1 MEKGRYLQR
10 RCVASSKREGDRMGA
25 EEGRRSVGLI
35 TIGQAPRV
43 DMVPEMTTW
52 LGPVRTIERG
62 ALDEMTP
69 DNIATLYPSPDDYA
83 LITRLSDGSS
93 ATIAER
99 HILPR
104 IQSAITGLEAEG
116 AETVVLLCTG
126 EFPPFDHEGPLLTAE
141 RLIVD
146 GVRAIAAGSRVGVIC
161 PLPEQER
168 LTREKWISLSDDLH
182 VASGS
187 PYDED
192 TDALRRAAR
201 HLGEIGV
208 DYVVLDCMGYTQK
221 MKDLVREEAGAPVL
235 LARSVVARLAAEVIW

>member
-1 MEKGRYLQR
+1 ME
-10 RCVASSKREGDRMGA
+10 A
-25 EEGRRSVGLI
+25 EKGRRSVGLI

-43 DMVPEMTTW
+43 DMVPEMTEW

-62 ALDEMTP
+62 ALDGMTP
-69 DNIATLYPSPDDYA
+69 DGIAAFYPSPDDYA
-83 LITRLSDGSS
+83 LITRLNDGSS

-104 IQSAITGLEAEG
+104 IQLAIADLEAAG
-116 AETVVLLCTG
+116 AEAVVLLCTG
-126 EFPPFDHEGPLLTAE
+126 EFPPFDHERPLLTAQ

-146 GVRAIAAGSRVGVIC
+146 GVRAIAGGSCVGVVC

-168 LTREKWISLSDDLH
+168 LTRDKWSDLSDELY

-187 PYDED
+187 PYDGD
-192 TDALRRAAR
+192 TDDLRRAAR

>member
-1 MEKGRYLQR
+1 M
-10 RCVASSKREGDRMGA
+10 A

-62 ALDEMTP
+62 ALDGMTP
-69 DNIATLYPSPDDYA
+69 DGVTALYPTPDDYA

-104 IQSAITGLEAEG
+104 IQSAITDLEAEG
-116 AETVVLLCTG
+116 AEVVILLCTG
-126 EFPPFDHEGPLLTAE
+126 KFPQFDHERPLLTAE
-141 RLIVD
+141 RLIVE
-146 GVRAIAAGSRVGVIC
+146 GVRAITAGARIGVIC

-168 LTREKWISLSDDLH
+168 LTRDKWFDLSDDLH

-192 TDALRRAAR
+192 SDDLRRAAR
-201 HLGEIGV
+201 RLREIEV
-208 DYVVLDCMGYTQK
+208 DYLVLDCMGYTQE
-221 MKDLVREEAGAPVL
+221 MKELVRKEAGAPVL

>member
-1 MEKGRYLQR
+1 M
-10 RCVASSKREGDRMGA
+10 AT

-43 DMVPEMTTW
+43 DMVPEMTEW

-62 ALDEMTP
+62 ALDGMTP
-69 DNIATLYPSPDDYA
+69 DGIAAFYPSPDDYA

-104 IQSAITGLEAEG
+104 IQTAITDLEAEG

-126 EFPPFDHEGPLLTAE
+126 EFPPFEHERPLLTAE

-161 PLPEQER
+161 PLPEQEH
-168 LTREKWISLSDDLH
+168 LTREKWASLSDDLH

-192 TDALRRAAR
+192 TDDLREAAR
-201 HLGEIGV
+201 RLGKIMV
-208 DYVVLDCMGYTQK
+208 DYVVLDCMGYTQE
-221 MKDLVREEAGAPVL
+221 MKDAVRKEAGVPVL

>member
-1 MEKGRYLQR
+1 M
-10 RCVASSKREGDRMGA
+10 AA

-43 DMVPEMTTW
+43 DMVPEMETW

-69 DNIATLYPSPDDYA
+69 DGIAALRPTPDDYT

-104 IQSAITGLEAEG
+104 IQSAITDLEATGVE
-116 AETVVLLCTG
+116 AVVLLCTG
-126 EFPPFDHEGPLLTAE
+126 EFPPFDHERSLLRAE

-146 GVRAIAAGSRVGVIC
+146 GVRAIAGGSRVGVVC

-168 LTREKWISLSDDLH
+168 LTRDKWSDLSDDLH

-192 TDALRRAAR
+192 TDDLRLAAR
-201 HLGEIGV
+201 HLGEIGAEISLMRGIGV
-208 DYVVLDCMGYTQK
+208 YSSSPK
-221 MKDLVREEAGAPVL
+221 IPSSSSPAPL
-235 LARSVVARLAAEVIW
+235 RR

>member
-1 MEKGRYLQR
+1 M
-10 RCVASSKREGDRMGA
+10 AA

-43 DMVPEMTTW
+43 DMVPEMETW

-69 DNIATLYPSPDDYA
+69 DGIAALRPTPDDYT

-104 IQSAITGLEAEG
+104 IQSAITDLEAAG
-116 AETVVLLCTG
+116 AEAVVLLCTG
-126 EFPPFDHEGPLLTAE
+126 EFPPFDHERPLLRAE

-146 GVRAIAAGSRVGVIC
+146 GVRAIVGGSRVGVVC
-161 PLPEQER
+161 PLTEQEQ
-168 LTREKWISLSDDLH
+168 LTRDKWSDLSVDLH

-192 TDALRRAAR
+192 TDDLRRAAR

-221 MKDLVREEAGAPVL
+221 MKELVRKEAGAPVL

>member
-1 MEKGRYLQR
+1 MT
-10 RCVASSKREGDRMGA
+10 A
-25 EEGRRSVGLI
+25 EEGRRRVGLI

-43 DMVPEMTTW
+43 DMVPEMETW

-69 DNIATLYPSPDDYA
+69 DGIATLRPTPDDYA

-93 ATIAER
+93 TTIAER

-104 IQSAITGLEAEG
+104 IQSAIADLEAAG
-116 AETVVLLCTG
+116 AEAVVLLCTG
-126 EFPPFDHEGPLLTAE
+126 EFPPFDHVRPLLTAQ

-146 GVRAIAAGSRVGVIC
+146 GVRAIAGGSRVGVVC

-168 LTREKWISLSDDLH
+168 LTRDKWSDLSNELY

-192 TDALRRAAR
+192 TNDLRRAAR
-201 HLGEIGV
+201 HLGEIEV

-221 MKDLVREEAGAPVL
+221 MKYLVRKEAGAPVL

>member
-1 MEKGRYLQR
+1 
-10 RCVASSKREGDRMGA
+10 
-25 EEGRRSVGLI
+25 
-35 TIGQAPRV
+35 
-43 DMVPEMTTW
+43 MVPEMATW

-69 DNIATLYPSPDDYA
+69 DGIATLRPTPDDYA

-104 IQSAITGLEAEG
+104 IQSAIADLEAAG
-116 AETVVLLCTG
+116 AEAVVLLCTG
-126 EFPPFDHEGPLLTAE
+126 EFPPFDHERPLLTAQ

-146 GVRAIAAGSRVGVIC
+146 GVRAIAGGSRVGVVC

-168 LTREKWISLSDDLH
+168 LTRDKWSDFSDELY

-192 TDALRRAAR
+192 TDDLRRAAR

-221 MKDLVREEAGAPVL
+221 MKDLVRKEAGAPVL

>member
-1 MEKGRYLQR
+1 
-10 RCVASSKREGDRMGA
+10 
-25 EEGRRSVGLI
+25 
-35 TIGQAPRV
+35 
-43 DMVPEMTTW
+43 
-52 LGPVRTIERG
+52 
-62 ALDEMTP
+62 MTP
-69 DNIATLYPSPDDYA
+69 DSIATLHPTPDDYT

-104 IQSAITGLEAEG
+104 IQSAITDLEAAG
-116 AETVVLLCTG
+116 AEAVVLLCTG
-126 EFPPFDHEGPLLTAE
+126 EFPPFDHERPLLTAE

-146 GVRAIAAGSRVGVIC
+146 GVRAIAAGSRVGVVC

-168 LTREKWISLSDDLH
+168 LTRDKWSDLSDDLH

-187 PYDED
+187 PYDGD
-192 TDALRRAAR
+192 TDDLRRAAR

-221 MKDLVREEAGAPVL
+221 MKDIVREEAGAPVL

>member
-1 MEKGRYLQR
+1 
-10 RCVASSKREGDRMGA
+10 
-25 EEGRRSVGLI
+25 
-35 TIGQAPRV
+35 
-43 DMVPEMTTW
+43 
-52 LGPVRTIERG
+52 
-62 ALDEMTP
+62 LDEMTP
-69 DNIATLYPSPDDYA
+69 DGIAALRPTPDDYA

-104 IQSAITGLEAEG
+104 IQSAITDLEAAG
-116 AETVVLLCTG
+116 AEAVVLLCTG
-126 EFPPFDHEGPLLTAE
+126 EFPPFDHERPLLRAE

-146 GVRAIAAGSRVGVIC
+146 GVRAIVGGSRVGVVC
-161 PLPEQER
+161 PLTEQEL
-168 LTREKWISLSDDLH
+168 LTRDKWSDLSVDLH

-192 TDALRRAAR
+192 TDDLRRAAR

-221 MKDLVREEAGAPVL
+221 MKELVRKEAGAPVL

>member
-1 MEKGRYLQR
+1 M
-10 RCVASSKREGDRMGA
+10 AA
-25 EEGRRSVGLI
+25 EAGRRSVGLI

-43 DMVPEMTTW
+43 DMVPEMEAW

-62 ALDEMTP
+62 ALDEMTL
-69 DNIATLYPSPDDYA
+69 DGIAALRPTPDDYT

-104 IQSAITGLEAEG
+104 IQSAITDLEAEG
-116 AETVVLLCTG
+116 VEAVVLLCTG
-126 EFPPFDHEGPLLTAE
+126 EFPPFDHERPLLRAE

-146 GVRAIAAGSRVGVIC
+146 GVRAIAGGSRVGVVC

-168 LTREKWISLSDDLH
+168 LTCDKWSGLGDDLH

-192 TDALRRAAR
+192 TDALRQAAR

-208 DYVVLDCMGYTQK
+208 DYVVLDCMGYTQE
-221 MKDLVREEAGAPVL
+221 MKDLVRKEAGAPVL

>member
-1 MEKGRYLQR
+1 M
-10 RCVASSKREGDRMGA
+10 AA
-25 EEGRRSVGLI
+25 EEGRRRVGLI

-43 DMVPEMTTW
+43 DMVPEMETW

-69 DNIATLYPSPDDYA
+69 DGIATLRPTPDDYA

-104 IQSAITGLEAEG
+104 IQSAIADLEAAG
-116 AETVVLLCTG
+116 AEAVVLLCTG
-126 EFPPFDHEGPLLTAE
+126 EFPPFDHERPLLTAQ

-146 GVRAIAAGSRVGVIC
+146 GVRAIAGGSRVGVVC

-168 LTREKWISLSDDLH
+168 LTRDKWSDLSDELY

-192 TDALRRAAR
+192 TDDLRRAAR

-221 MKDLVREEAGAPVL
+221 MKDLVRKEAGAPVL

>member
-1 MEKGRYLQR
+1 M
-10 RCVASSKREGDRMGA
+10 MA
-25 EEGRRSVGLI
+25 EDGRRSVGLI

-43 DMVPEMTTW
+43 DMVPEMETW

-69 DNIATLYPSPDDYA
+69 DGIATLHPTPDDYA

-104 IQSAITGLEAEG
+104 IQSAIADLEAAG
-116 AETVVLLCTG
+116 AEAVVLLCTG
-126 EFPPFDHEGPLLTAE
+126 EFPPFDHERPLLTAQ

-146 GVRAIAAGSRVGVIC
+146 GVRAIAGGSRVGVVC

-168 LTREKWISLSDDLH
+168 LTRDKWSDLSDELY

-192 TDALRRAAR
+192 TDDLRRAAR

-221 MKDLVREEAGAPVL
+221 MKDLVRKEAGAPVL

>member
-1 MEKGRYLQR
+1 MT
-10 RCVASSKREGDRMGA
+10 A
-25 EEGRRSVGLI
+25 EEGRRRVGLI

-43 DMVPEMTTW
+43 DMVPEMETW

-69 DNIATLYPSPDDYA
+69 DGIATLRPTPDDYA

-93 ATIAER
+93 TTIAER

-104 IQSAITGLEAEG
+104 IQSAIADLEAAG
-116 AETVVLLCTG
+116 AEAVVLLCTG
-126 EFPPFDHEGPLLTAE
+126 EFPPFDHERSLLTAQ

-146 GVRAIAAGSRVGVIC
+146 GVRAIAGGSRVGVVC

-168 LTREKWISLSDDLH
+168 LTHDKWSDLSDELY

-192 TDALRRAAR
+192 TDDLRRAAR
-201 HLGEIGV
+201 DLGEIGV
-208 DYVVLDCMGYTQK
+208 DYVVLDCMGYTQE
-221 MKDLVREEAGAPVL
+221 MKELVRKEGGAPVL

>member
-1 MEKGRYLQR
+1 M
-10 RCVASSKREGDRMGA
+10 AA

-43 DMVPEMTTW
+43 DMVPEMETW

-62 ALDEMTP
+62 ALDEMKP
-69 DNIATLYPSPDDYA
+69 DGIAALRPTPDDYT

-104 IQSAITGLEAEG
+104 IQSAITDLEAAG
-116 AETVVLLCTG
+116 AEAVVLLCTG
-126 EFPPFDHEGPLLTAE
+126 EFPPFDHDRPLLRAE

-146 GVRAIAAGSRVGVIC
+146 GVRAIAGGSRVGVVC

-168 LTREKWISLSDDLH
+168 LTRDKWSDLSDDLH

-192 TDALRRAAR
+192 TDDLRRAAR
-201 HLGEIGV
+201 HLGETGV
-208 DYVVLDCMGYTQK
+208 DYVVLDCMGYTQE
-221 MKDLVREEAGAPVL
+221 MKDLVRKEAGAPVL

>member
-1 MEKGRYLQR
+1 MT
-10 RCVASSKREGDRMGA
+10 A
-25 EEGRRSVGLI
+25 EERRRSVGLI

-43 DMVPEMTTW
+43 DMVPEMTEW

-62 ALDEMTP
+62 ALDGMTP
-69 DNIATLYPSPDDYA
+69 DDIAAFYPSPDDYA
-83 LITRLSDGSS
+83 LITKLNNGSS

-104 IQSAITGLEAEG
+104 IQLAITDLEAEG

-126 EFPPFDHEGPLLTAE
+126 EFPPFEHERPLLTAE

-161 PLPEQER
+161 PLPEQEH
-168 LTREKWISLSDDLH
+168 LTRKKWASLSDDLH

-187 PYDED
+187 PYDGD
-192 TDALRRAAR
+192 TDDLRGAAR
-201 HLGEIGV
+201 RLGEIMV
-208 DYVVLDCMGYTQK
+208 DYVVLDCMGYTQE
-221 MKDLVREEAGAPVL
+221 MKALVREEAGAPVL

>member
-1 MEKGRYLQR
+1 M
-10 RCVASSKREGDRMGA
+10 AA

-43 DMVPEMTTW
+43 DMVPEMETW

-62 ALDEMTP
+62 ALDEMKP
-69 DNIATLYPSPDDYA
+69 DAIAALRPTPDDYT

-104 IQSAITGLEAEG
+104 IQSAITDLEAAG
-116 AETVVLLCTG
+116 AEAVVLLCTG
-126 EFPPFDHEGPLLTAE
+126 EFPPFDHDRPLLRAE

-146 GVRAIAAGSRVGVIC
+146 GVRAIAGGSRVGVVC

-168 LTREKWISLSDDLH
+168 LTRDKWSDLSDDLY

-192 TDALRRAAR
+192 TDDLRRAAR

-208 DYVVLDCMGYTQK
+208 DYVVLDCMGYTQE
-221 MKDLVREEAGAPVL
+221 MKDLVRKEAGAPVL

>member
-1 MEKGRYLQR
+1 VKKGRYPKTPVR
-10 RCVASSKREGDRMGA
+10 EIARREGVKMAA
-25 EEGRRSVGLI
+25 EEGRRTVGLI

-43 DMVPEMTTW
+43 DMVPEMETW

-69 DNIATLYPSPDDYA
+69 DGIAALRPTPDDYA

-104 IQSAITGLEAEG
+104 IQSAITDLEAAGVE
-116 AETVVLLCTG
+116 AVVLLCTG
-126 EFPPFDHEGPLLTAE
+126 EFPPFDHERPLLTAE
-141 RLIVD
+141 RLIVE
-146 GVRAIAAGSRVGVIC
+146 GVRAIAAGSRVGVVC

-168 LTREKWISLSDDLH
+168 LTRDKWSALSDDIQ

-187 PYDED
+187 PYDEGTED
-192 TDALRRAAR
+192 LLRAAR
-201 HLGEIGV
+201 SMKEASV
-208 DYVVLDCMGYTQK
+208 EYVVLDCMGYTQE
-221 MKDLVREEAGAPVL
+221 MKDLVRQETGVPVL

>member
-1 MEKGRYLQR
+1 M
-10 RCVASSKREGDRMGA
+10 VA

-43 DMVPEMTTW
+43 DMVPEMATW

-69 DNIATLYPSPDDYA
+69 DGIAALYPSPDDYA

-99 HILPR
+99 HVLPR
-104 IQSAITGLEAEG
+104 IQSAITDLEAEG
-116 AETVVLLCTG
+116 AEVVVLLCTG
-126 EFPPFDHEGPLLTAE
+126 EFPPFDHERPLLTAE

-146 GVRAIAAGSRVGVIC
+146 GVRAIAAGSRVGVVC

-168 LTREKWISLSDDLH
+168 LTRDKWSDLSDDLH

-192 TDALRRAAR
+192 TDDLLRAAR
-201 HLGEIGV
+201 RMREARV
-208 DYVVLDCMGYTQK
+208 EYVVLDCMGYTQE
-221 MKDLVREEAGAPVL
+221 MKDLAREEAGAPVV

>member
-1 MEKGRYLQR
+1 MAAK
-10 RCVASSKREGDRMGA
+10 
-25 EEGRRSVGLI
+25 EGRQSVGLI

-43 DMVPEMTTW
+43 DMVPEMETW

-69 DNIATLYPSPDDYA
+69 DGIAALRPTPDDYT

-104 IQSAITGLEAEG
+104 IQSAITDLEA
-116 AETVVLLCTG
+116 AEVEAVVLLCTG
-126 EFPPFDHEGPLLTAE
+126 EFPPFDHERPLLRAE

-146 GVRAIAAGSRVGVIC
+146 GVRAIAGGPRVGVVC

-168 LTREKWISLSDDLH
+168 LTHDKWSDLSDDLH

-187 PYDED
+187 PYNED
-192 TDALRRAAR
+192 TDDLRRAAR

-208 DYVVLDCMGYTQK
+208 DYVVLDCMGYTQE
-221 MKDLVREEAGAPVL
+221 MKDLVRQEAGAPVL

>member
-1 MEKGRYLQR
+1 M
-10 RCVASSKREGDRMGA
+10 VA

-43 DMVPEMTTW
+43 DMVPEMANW
-52 LGPVRTIERG
+52 LGPVRTVERG
-62 ALDEMTP
+62 ALDGMTP
-69 DNIATLYPSPDDYA
+69 DGIATFYPTPDDYT
-83 LITRLSDGSS
+83 LVTRLSDGSS

-104 IQSAITGLEAEG
+104 IQSAITDLEDEG
-116 AETVVLLCTG
+116 VEAVVLLCTG
-126 EFPPFDHEGPLLTAE
+126 EFPPFDHRRPLLAAE

-146 GVRAIAAGSRVGVIC
+146 GVKAIAAGSRVGVVC

-168 LTREKWISLSDDLH
+168 LTREKWANLSDDLH
-182 VASGS
+182 IGFGS

-192 TDALRRAAR
+192 TDDLRRTAQR
-201 HLGEIGV
+201 MKEVGV
-208 DYVVLDCMGYTQK
+208 DYVILDCMGYTQE
-221 MKDLVREEAGAPVL
+221 MKDLVRREADAPVL